1 MLPVLILKVTHMSDV
16 FDEQAPQTLRHI
28 RLDTLVRLRWLAVL
42 GQTAAVLVVYDGFD
56 FDVPFWACLA
66 VIAIY
71 AAVNVALR
79 IRFRWNQRLEPH
91 QAAWLLALDIIEL
104 AVLLY
109 LTGGLENPFSF
120 LLAGPVLISAAALP
134 KQMTLILG
142 GLVFICA
149 TILVLS
155 HYPLPWPEEEEHL
168 DIPRLYMIGVWISLM
183 LAIGYIS
190 IYAWQITEESRQ
202 LSDALAATELVLAR
216 EHYLTQLDGLA
227 AAAAHELGTPLSTI
241 LVVARELERQIEERQ
256 IEPDSRFADDIRLL
270 REQAQRCRVILGKLT
285 ELPAPGEPFERMKLS
300 ALIEEVVAPN
310 RGDGVAIDVEMARDD
325 PREPVGAR
333 NPAVLY
339 GLGNIL
345 ENAVDF
351 ARERVEVTA
360 TWMDENVV
368 VEVSDDGS
376 GFPPEII
383 DRMGE
388 PYVTSERGRRMRG
401 REMPGLGLGFF
412 IAKTL
417 LARSGAKISLKNK
430 QFPQRGAIVRVRWKR
445 DDFERPLISHP
456 PEDTTSGIEAGG
468 RNGDLSETSQAGAG
482 AHLEASSQL
491 LAGSGSPGSGSSG
504 SDKSETPPL
513 AEIH

>member
-1 MLPVLILKVTHMSDV
+1 MIMSEV
-16 FDEQAPQTLRHI
+16 FDEQTPQTLRHV

-56 FDVPFWACLA
+56 LEVPFWACLA
-66 VIAIY
+66 VIAVY
-71 AAVNVALR
+71 ASVNVALR
-79 IRFRWNQRLEPH
+79 LLFRWNQRVEPH
-91 QAAWLLALDIIEL
+91 QAARLLALDIIEL
-104 AVLLY
+104 AVLLF
-109 LTGGLENPFSF
+109 LTGGLQNPFSF
-120 LLAGPVLISAAALP
+120 LMAGPVLISAAALP
-134 KQMTLILG
+134 KRMTLMLG
-142 GLVFICA
+142 GVVFVCA
-149 TILVLS
+149 TILVRFY
-155 HYPLPWPEEEEHL
+155 YPLPWPEEEPLEL
-168 DIPRLYMIGVWISLM
+168 PPLYMIGVWLSLM
-183 LAIGYIS
+183 LAISYIS
-190 IYAWQITEESRQ
+190 IYAWQIIEESRQ
-202 LSDALAATELVLAR
+202 LTDALAATELVLTR

-241 LVVARELERQIEERQ
+241 LVVARELEREIK
-256 IEPDSRFADDIRLL
+256 PDSRFAEDIRLL

-310 RGDGVAIDVEMARDD
+310 RGAGVAIEVEIAKDD

-351 ARERVEVTA
+351 ARERVQVTA
-360 TWMDENVV
+360 AWTDDKVV
-368 VEVSDDGS
+368 VEVNDDGS

-430 QFPQRGAIVRVRWKR
+430 AFPQRGAIVRMRWKR
-445 DDFERPLISHP
+445 ADFERPLISELPDGTMLDAEEADKNDAASKH
-456 PEDTTSGIEAGG
+456 SGAPGPGG
-468 RNGDLSETSQAGAG
+468 A
-482 AHLEASSQL
+482 
-491 LAGSGSPGSGSSG
+491 
-504 SDKSETPPL
+504 DKSEAPPL